1 MTSTRSLRAGA
12 GLTLVELLVAMTLV
26 ATMTAGGLVAYARAN
41 AAWRAQAADQRR
53 LERAQYVFGTL
64 EPELQMAGYFAA
76 ARPDSPLPEAAI
88 PLPVRHCGAAL
99 IARIDRAVERLAT
112 LPARCV
118 ASATLLTGSDVLVV
132 RRVSAHAS
140 AARAGRAQWITTLDP
155 QPRGELAW
163 NGQLPPGMQ
172 DPELRDLVVRIYY
185 VARSADGDAGTPAL
199 RAKTLTEIAGAPA
212 FVDTEVMP
220 GVESLRMEL
229 LPPDTPQSVR
239 LTLRVRAD
247 AADVDLPD
255 ARRALSL
262 TRQFTLR
269 NAPPDA
275 G

>member
-1 MTSTRSLRAGA
+1 MRRTA

-41 AAWRAQAADQRR
+41 VVWRAQSADQRR

-64 EPELQMAGYFAA
+64 EPDMQMAGYFAA
-76 ARPDSPLPEAAI
+76 VRPATSLPEATI
-88 PLPVRHCGAAL
+88 PPSVRQCGARL
-99 IARIDRAVERLAT
+99 IARIDVAVERLVS

-118 ASATLLTGSDVLVV
+118 ASATLLAGSDVLVL
-132 RRVSAHAS
+132 RRASAHAS
-140 AARAGRAQWITTLDP
+140 AARAGRAQWITTIDP
-155 QPRGELAW
+155 EPRGELVW
-163 NGQLPPGMQ
+163 DGQNPSGVE
-172 DPELRDLVVRIYY
+172 DPERRDLVIRIYY

-199 RAKTLTEIAGAPA
+199 RVKTLTEIAGTPA
-212 FVDTEVMP
+212 FIDTEVMP

-229 LPPDTPQSVR
+229 LPPDAPRSVR
-239 LTLRVRAD
+239 LTVRIRAD

-255 ARRALSL
+255 ARRALSH